1 MGVLGLLLAAKNK
14 ALIPAVKP
22 FIEKLSKKGFR
33 LSKKVTERA
42 LKEAGEQRTQGI
54 E

>member
-1 MGVLGLLLAAKNK
+1 MLLAAKNR
-14 ALIPAVKP
+14 ALIPAIKP
-22 FIEKLSKKGFR
+22 FIEKLSKQGFR

-42 LKEAGEQRTQGI
+42 LKEAGEQWTQGI